1 MWRRHVK
8 LWHLCDVGVSVNFSI
23 VSCFASVNAVVSF
36 VESINDST
44 PHVRL
49 LDIIECINCI
59 NDDVRVIAFHFCCI
73 VCIWRT
79 TQFIQQRSRMLW
91 SSCFS
96 FSLCHA
102 CKMWNAFEN
111 CTLTLRLTS
120 WQIPELIFLKSM
132 AALLFPFSNIS
143 TLGWMIRLKHMV
155 EFRNRSTT
163 LPCFSGRLILG
174 SVTKLVLTDE
184 RSTVDNHTSSLLDR
198 K

>member
-1 MWRRHVK
+1 MVERCISLSRSYGMQCSIKRTVAFRVWRRHVK

-111 CTLTLRLTS
+111 CTLTL
-120 WQIPELIFLKSM
+120 
-132 AALLFPFSNIS
+132 SNNATVSIMPQF
-143 TLGWMIRLKHMV
+143 TLSNSAI
-155 EFRNRSTT
+155 
-163 LPCFSGRLILG
+163 
-174 SVTKLVLTDE
+174 
-184 RSTVDNHTSSLLDR
+184 
-198 K
+198 